1 MPVSAPNA
9 GTGVAGGEPAAAA
22 SGGAMPANLAGI
34 PALPRSAAAPEVAPS
49 RDQFSRLPVSGIG
62 AVAGTANSVAT
73 QVARSVA
80 DDIAESTRSSS
91 GGSGGSSGG
100 GGYVTRTFGAA
111 SGGGTVQRSP
121 DDQAPSS
128 QRGGEGTEDPQRDEA
143 QREAWLKFTASDAF
157 RDQVLEM
164 LQERLL
170 AELERR
176 GGRHGGWFA

>member
-1 MPVSAPNA
+1 MASGVTSGSSP
-9 GTGVAGGEPAAAA
+9 VAGGGP
-22 SGGAMPANLAGI
+22 GAIPANLAGA
-34 PALPRSAAAPEVAPS
+34 PALPRSAAPPEIAPS
-49 RDQFSRLPVSGIG
+49 REQFSRLPVSGIG
-62 AVAGTANSVAT
+62 AVAGAANSVAT

-80 DDIAESTRSSS
+80 DDIAESARSSS
-91 GGSGGSSGG
+91 GGSSGSSGG
-100 GGYVTRTFGAA
+100 SVEMVTRTFVAPS
-111 SGGGTVQRSP
+111 SGGGVVQRTP
-121 DDQAPSS
+121 DGQSS
-128 QRGGEGTEDPQRDEA
+128 RRSGGDNEGAHDEET